1 MTHPDGPIDPQQPT
15 QELPPPYAPAPRTA
29 PVTPGQGHAYAPPP
43 PPAPS
48 SPPAP
53 AAARRT
59 PWLTLVGTATGA
71 ALVASVATAG
81 LVGAFG
87 TTPATTPTT
96 AAEEPAASTTVPVA
110 GSTSQQPDW
119 EAVADAVRPSVVAI
133 DVRTAQGAGTG
144 SGVLIDTD
152 GHVLTN
158 DHVVGDAVDDG
169 LRVTLSDGRVYE
181 AEVVGLDPTT
191 DLAVIRL
198 TDPPADLTP
207 AQVGSSD
214 EVEVGE
220 AVMAVGNPL
229 GLDSTATTGIVS
241 AVDRPVSTSDGGS
254 TVVTN
259 AIQIDAAINPGNSGG
274 PLFDAQGAVVGI
286 TSSIATDGSSNGSIG
301 LGFAIPSNLAS
312 RIAEQLIEDGTAE
325 HAFLGVGLVDGTAS
339 ADGTVRRGAQVE
351 QVSDGSPAAD
361 AGLRTGDVVV
371 AIDGSPVS
379 GAESLTAHVREHGAG
394 DTAVLTVVRDGAES
408 EVTVTFAVRQAD
420 EETPRQAPDQ
430 QELPD
435 GGGFPWDMFG
445 RG

>member
-1 MTHPDGPIDPQQPT
+1 MTQQTAPVDPQQPMVH
-15 QELPPPYAPAPRTA
+15 QAPPQGPATA
-29 PVTPGQGHAYAPPP
+29 PTGT
-43 PPAPS
+43 
-48 SPPAP
+48 
-53 AAARRT
+53 RRT
-59 PWLTLVGTATGA
+59 PWLALVGTATGA

-81 LVGAFG
+81 LVGAFDAA
-87 TTPATTPTT
+87 PPTT
-96 AAEEPAASTTVPVA
+96 STSAAEEPAASTTVPVA
-110 GSTSQQPDW
+110 GSSSQQPDW
-119 EAVADAVRPSVVAI
+119 QAVADAVRPSVVAI
-133 DVRTAQGAGTG
+133 DVRTARGSGTG
-144 SGVLIDTD
+144 SGVVIDTD

-198 TDPPADLTP
+198 NDPPADLTP

-214 EVEVGE
+214 EVEVGQ

-312 RIAEQLIEDGTAE
+312 RIAEQLIADGTAE

-339 ADGTVRRGAQVE
+339 ADGTTRRGARVE

-394 DTAVLTVVRDGAES
+394 DTAVLTVVRDDAES

-420 EETPRQAPDQ
+420 EEAPEQEREQ
-430 QELPD
+430 QLPD
-435 GGGFPWDMFG
+435 RGSFPWDMFG